1 MSGGLSVLTCREVL
15 DFLDDYV
22 EGTLSDD
29 RRLLFGRH
37 LAACEACR
45 EYLSQYADTIRLGR
59 RAYSPALADPPE
71 ALIRAILRARRA
83 L

>member
-22 EGTLSDD
+22 EGTLSED
-29 RRLLFGRH
+29 RRRRFAQH

-45 EYLSQYADTIRLGR
+45 GYLSQYADTIRLGR
-59 RAYSPALADPPE
+59 RAYSPTLADPPE